1 MPIKVMIVDDH
12 NLVREGL
19 KAVFSQGDEVEVIGE
34 AGSGEEAI
42 EMVDKVKPDVIL
54 MDISMPGINGIQATK
69 LIRNKHPDAKI
80 VILTMLDQEGY
91 VYEAIKAGATGYML
105 KSTSS
110 DELVNAI
117 QTVNE
122 GKALLHPDATAQ
134 LLKEF
139 ITLAQNKAKDYGLSN
154 REMEV
159 LQLLSEGKTNK
170 EIAKALWISEQTV
183 KTHVAHIFDKLGTSD
198 RTETVARALR
208 SGLVTWERKLRGLTL
223 KTYVFVTSRSTL
235 CSRRAWAPAPGEPSA
250 LRTGER
256 PRLACTCRPRR
267 PPARRPP
274 PSARW

>member
-19 KAVFSQGDEVEVIGE
+19 KAVFAQGDAIDVVGE

-139 ITLAQNKAKDYGLSN
+139 FTLAQNKAKDYGLSN

-208 SGLVTWERKLRGLTL
+208 SGLVT
-223 KTYVFVTSRSTL
+223 
-235 CSRRAWAPAPGEPSA
+235 
-250 LRTGER
+250 
-256 PRLACTCRPRR
+256 
-267 PPARRPP
+267 
-274 PSARW
+274 

>member
-1 MPIKVMIVDDH
+1 MSIKVMIVDDH

-19 KAVFSQGDEVEVIGE
+19 KAVFDQGDEIDVVGE

-42 EMVDKVKPDVIL
+42 EMVNKVKPDVIL
-54 MDISMPGINGIQATK
+54 MDISMPGMNGIQATK
-69 LIRNKHPDAKI
+69 LIRDANPDAKI

-139 ITLAQNKAKDYGLSN
+139 VTLAQNKAKDYGLSN

-159 LQLLSEGKTNK
+159 LQLLSEGNTNK

-198 RTETVARALR
+198 RTETVAQALR
-208 SGLVTWERKLRGLTL
+208 SGLVT
-223 KTYVFVTSRSTL
+223 
-235 CSRRAWAPAPGEPSA
+235 
-250 LRTGER
+250 
-256 PRLACTCRPRR
+256 
-267 PPARRPP
+267 
-274 PSARW
+274 

>member
-1 MPIKVMIVDDH
+1 MTAIKVMIVDDH
-12 NLVREGL
+12 SLVREGL
-19 KAVFSQGDEVEVIGE
+19 KAVFDQGKEIDVVGE

-42 EMVDKVKPDVIL
+42 DMVESVKPDVIL
-54 MDISMPGINGIQATK
+54 MDISMPGMNGIQATK
-69 LIRNKHPDAKI
+69 LIREKNPEAKV

-110 DELVNAI
+110 DDLVNAI
-117 QTVNE
+117 QTVHE

-139 ITLAQNKAKDYGLSN
+139 VTLAENKAKDYGLSN

-159 LQLLSEGKTNK
+159 LQLLSEGNTNK

-208 SGLVTWERKLRGLTL
+208 DGLVT
-223 KTYVFVTSRSTL
+223 
-235 CSRRAWAPAPGEPSA
+235 
-250 LRTGER
+250 
-256 PRLACTCRPRR
+256 
-267 PPARRPP
+267 
-274 PSARW
+274 

>member
-1 MPIKVMIVDDH
+1 MPVKVMIVDDH

-19 KAVFSQGDEVEVIGE
+19 KAVFAQGDEIDVVGE

-42 EMVDKVKPDVIL
+42 EMVEKVKPDVIL

-69 LIRNKHPDAKI
+69 QIRDKHPDAKI

-91 VYEAIKAGATGYML
+91 MYEAIKAGATGYML

-117 QTVNE
+117 QTVND

-139 ITLAQNKAKDYGLSN
+139 VTLAQNKAKDYGLSN

-208 SGLVTWERKLRGLTL
+208 SGLVT
-223 KTYVFVTSRSTL
+223 
-235 CSRRAWAPAPGEPSA
+235 
-250 LRTGER
+250 
-256 PRLACTCRPRR
+256 
-267 PPARRPP
+267 
-274 PSARW
+274 